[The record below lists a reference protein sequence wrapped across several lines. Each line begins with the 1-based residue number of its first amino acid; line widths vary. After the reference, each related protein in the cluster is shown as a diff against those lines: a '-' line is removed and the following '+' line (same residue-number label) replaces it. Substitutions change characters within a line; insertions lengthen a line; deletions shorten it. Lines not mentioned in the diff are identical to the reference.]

1 MPSGKTETRHNEHL
15 RLLEKRRLKAKD
27 SLLLQMRS
35 LCPQDHMRQ
44 VGEAQMERAAFHM
57 RKQRPFLKVLHVEI
71 LMDDNDPRRSKA
83 PMFRWI

>member
-1 MPSGKTETRHNEHL
+1 
-15 RLLEKRRLKAKD
+15 
-27 SLLLQMRS
+27 
-35 LCPQDHMRQ
+35 MRQ